1 MSARRVSIK
10 SSTIPGPYNIL
21 DMPNGQSVEFIAVRF
36 EIGDAEREIIDR
48 GERRTQKGPIMRVYL
63 DLSTPVFGA
72 PYIDIL
78 AGRTVALLKT
88 IFENRR
94 LPLRLRLT
102 ASGIEPQK
110 WYEVEV
116 LESPGPGSPRTRETS
131 PGGLPI

>member
-21 DMPNGQSVEFIAVRF
+21 DMPSGQSIEFIAVRY

-48 GERRTQKGPIMRVYL
+48 TERKVQKGPIMRVWV

-72 PYIDIL
+72 PYVDIL
-78 AGRTVALLKT
+78 AGRTIMLLKT
-88 IFENRR
+88 IFETKR

-102 ASGIEPQK
+102 ASGTEPQK

-116 LESPGPGSPRTRETS
+116 LGGQSSAGAGARETS
-131 PGGLPI
+131 PAGLPI

>member
-21 DMPNGQSVEFIAVRF
+21 DLPHGESVEFIAVRY
-36 EIGDAEREIIDR
+36 EIGDAEREIIER
-48 GERRTQKGPIMRVYL
+48 GERRVQKGPIMRVYL

-72 PYIDIL
+72 PYLDIL
-78 AGRTVALLKT
+78 AGRTIMLLKT

-94 LPLRLRLT
+94 LPIRLRLT
-102 ASGIEPQK
+102 ASGTEPQK

-116 LESPGPGSPRTRETS
+116 LGEGPSVRESARETS
-131 PGGLPI
+131 PAGLPI

>member
-21 DMPNGQSVEFIAVRF
+21 DMPNGESVEFIAVRY
-36 EIGDAEREIIDR
+36 EIGEAEREIIER
-48 GERRTQKGPIMRVYL
+48 GERKVQKGPIMRVYL

-78 AGRTVALLKT
+78 AGRTIMLLKT
-88 IFENRR
+88 IFENKR

-102 ASGIEPQK
+102 ASGTEPQK
-110 WYEVEV
+110 WYEVEI
-116 LESPGPGSPRTRETS
+116 LSEGPSVRERARETS
-131 PGGLPI
+131 PAGLPI